1 MTFKI
6 TDNQDNDFWFLSD
19 NITVIPIK
27 DFNIL
32 IDNNI
37 NNIMLKLLK
46 DNLMVSQLKL
56 NNNVINAIA
65 DIVISDKS
73 SKEINHILTE
83 NNVPYF
89 SFVYGIIDTYKRRYK
104 YLNNLSKA
112 QEVIISY
119 QEKNIKSAIALA
131 KYLNKKI
138 ILDNTKISLENY
150 KKILEEYSREELDKA
165 NITFYYQENNNS
177 ITASELYKT
186 SALVSEIANKIK
198 EANLSNIESIMY
210 AYDILKKRLYKLDE
224 ENYYKSSDVSS
235 VLTGD
240 SIVCAGYSN
249 VFNAILKC
257 LNIKAAPLIS
267 KEAKHQRSII
277 YVQDEKYNIDGVY
290 VFDPTWDRRKNKEDK
305 EYINRYNYFAI
316 PLSVSNET
324 AKDELYKALTIEPCD
339 YLESRS
345 KLDIEEMRQSNII
358 NDAIA
363 FIDDS
368 LLTIIADE
376 YAYGLTDNII
386 KIYTNIKAKY
396 DTRHLRE
403 EKFLKILYN
412 TRVAEYKDRIIKE
425 VDIENLIEVVIER
438 YQKIQRNKLKKMNLS
453 SWKEELVIA
462 IFTSELENNL
472 YEYLK
477 VPKAKIRKRK
487 IEVDN

>member
-6 TDNQDNDFWFLSD
+6 TDNQDNDFWYLSD

-37 NNIMLKLLK
+37 NNIMLKLLE

-56 NNNVINAIA
+56 NDNVLKAIV
-65 DIVISDKS
+65 DIVISNKN
-73 SKEINHILTE
+73 SKEIDHVLVE

-89 SFVYGIIDTYKRRYK
+89 SFVYGIIDVHRRRCK
-104 YLNNLSKA
+104 YLNNLA
-112 QEVIISY
+112 QANEVIISY
-119 QEKNIKSAIALA
+119 KEENLRSAISLA
-131 KYLNKKI
+131 KYLNKKV
-138 ILDNTKISLENY
+138 ILDNTKISLDKY
-150 KKILEEYSREELDKA
+150 RQILEEYSREELDKA

-177 ITASELYKT
+177 ISASELYKT
-186 SALVSEIANKIK
+186 SALVSEIAHKIK
-198 EANLSNIESIMY
+198 KANLSNIESIMY

-224 ENYYKSSDVSS
+224 ENYYRSSDVAS

-240 SIVCAGYSN
+240 AIVCAGYSN

-267 KEAKHQRSII
+267 KEARHQRSII

-305 EYINRYNYFAI
+305 EYINRYDYFAI

-324 AKDELYKALTIEPCD
+324 AKDELYKALAIEPSD
-339 YLESRS
+339 YLEIRNN
-345 KLDIEEMRQSNII
+345 LNIEEMRQSNII

-368 LLTIIADE
+368 LLATIADE
-376 YAYGLTDNII
+376 YAYGFTDDII
-386 KIYTNIKAKY
+386 KIYTSIKAKY

-412 TRVAEYKDRIIKE
+412 TRLAECKEKIIEE
-425 VDIENLIEVVIER
+425 VDIKKIIAAVIKK

-453 SWKEELVIA
+453 SWKEELVVA

-472 YEYLK
+472 YEYLN
-477 VPKAKIRKRK
+477 VPEVKTRKRK
-487 IEVDN
+487 IEVDK